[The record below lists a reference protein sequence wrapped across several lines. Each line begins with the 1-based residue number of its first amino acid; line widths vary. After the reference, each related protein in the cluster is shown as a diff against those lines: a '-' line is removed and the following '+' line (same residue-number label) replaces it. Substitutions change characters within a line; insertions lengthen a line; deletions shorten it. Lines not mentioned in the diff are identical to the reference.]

1 MTINLSSYRAVESA
15 LFVRIDVPGY
25 AVLRFSDYKTTQTIN
40 GESYAALGQLVGI
53 TDSTSS
59 IKATQGNMS
68 ITISGIP
75 DSSIAEVLAQKFKG
89 SAVQV
94 WRVFYDAET
103 GTQLAIAGNPA
114 GRFQGIIDN
123 WSLEEDYTPGT
134 TDVSNKILF
143 TCSSSVDVLV
153 NKIGGRRTN
162 SNDQKALYPSD
173 LCFDRVTVLMNSSF
187 DFGVPK

>member
-1 MTINLSSYRAVESA
+1 MTINLSSYRAIESA

-40 GESYAALGQLVGI
+40 GETYAALGQLVGI

-94 WRVFYDAET
+94 WRVLYDAAT
-103 GTQLAIAGNPA
+103 GTQLAISGNPA
-114 GRFQGIIDN
+114 GRFQGIVDN
-123 WSLEEDYTPGT
+123 WSLEEDYEPGS
-134 TDVSNKILF
+134 TDVSNKIIF
-143 TCSSSVDVLV
+143 TCSSSVDVMV
-153 NKIGGRRTN
+153 NKVNGRRTN
-162 SNDQKALYPSD
+162 SQDQKALYPGD
-173 LCFDRVTVLMNSSF
+173 LCFDRVVALRNSNF
-187 DFGVPK
+187 NFGAP